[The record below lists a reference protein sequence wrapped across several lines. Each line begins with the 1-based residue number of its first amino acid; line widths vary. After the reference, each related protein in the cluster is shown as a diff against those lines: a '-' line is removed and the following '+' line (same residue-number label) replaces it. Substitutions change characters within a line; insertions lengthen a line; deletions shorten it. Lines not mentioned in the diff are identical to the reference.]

1 MEDLQF
7 MKEIQR
13 LENVFVLNVRSNQIG
28 IWKTMSFMI
37 V

>member
-7 MKEIQR
+7 MKETQR
-13 LENVFVLNVRSNQIG
+13 LENVFVLNVKSNQTG
-28 IWKTMSFMI
+28 IWKIMNSMT